1 MGDSPGGIAVDAAS
15 LPFLPFE
22 TIGARL
28 VLAALMGAAIGI
40 EREWRRQPAG
50 LRTHILVALASALF
64 AVLTLEIAH
73 AEVIQDDNIR
83 ADPIRMIEAVTAGV
97 AFLAAG
103 AIIQARGSVKGLTT
117 GAGLWLSG
125 AVGVACGL
133 GLWSI
138 ALLAVVIGLVVIVLL
153 GRLER
158 AVTAQRDDRGRS
170 R

>member
-1 MGDSPGGIAVDAAS
+1 MENLYAEAVT
-15 LPFLPFE
+15 LPHLPIE
-22 TIGARL
+22 TITLRL
-28 VLAALMGAAIGI
+28 ILATFLGAAIGV
-40 EREWRRQPAG
+40 EREWRGRPAG

-73 AEVIQDDNIR
+73 AEVIQDESIR
-83 ADPIRMIEAVTAGV
+83 ADPIRVIEAVTAGV

-117 GAGLWLSG
+117 GAGLWLAG

-138 ALLAVVIGLVVIVLL
+138 AVLAVGIGLIVLFLL
-153 GRLER
+153 GHLER
-158 AVTAQRDDRGRS
+158 AVTERREE
-170 R
+170 

>member
-1 MGDSPGGIAVDAAS
+1 MDAAA

-22 TIGARL
+22 TIGLRL
-28 VLAALMGAAIGI
+28 ALAAAMGAAIGI
-40 EREWRRQPAG
+40 EREWRRRPAG

-73 AEVIQDDNIR
+73 AEVIRDDNIR
-83 ADPIRMIEAVTAGV
+83 VDPIRVIEAVTAGV

-133 GLWSI
+133 GLWTI
-138 ALLAVVIGLVVIVLL
+138 AVLAVAIGLAVIVLL
-153 GRLER
+153 GWLER
-158 AVTAQRDDRGRS
+158 AVVRRREE
-170 R
+170 

>member
-1 MGDSPGGIAVDAAS
+1 MQAAAS
-15 LPFLPFE
+15 ELDTLSFLPLV
-22 TIGARL
+22 TIAFRL
-28 VLAALMGAAIGI
+28 LLAAALGAAIGV

-50 LRTHILVALASALF
+50 LRTHMLVALASALF

-73 AEVIQDDNIR
+73 AEVIQGDSIR

-103 AIIQARGSVKGLTT
+103 AIIQSRGSVKGLTT

-125 AVGVACGL
+125 AIGVACGL
-133 GLWSI
+133 GLWSV
-138 ALLAVVIGLVVIVLL
+138 AVLAAAVGLVVIVLL

-158 AVTAQRDDRGRS
+158 AVTTDRS
-170 R
+170 